1 MSRFSKH
8 IAAAGAI
15 GLMALFGTTAANASL
30 IVTAAVGGAPTGVSY
45 ANFDNLALGNAGGMS
60 GGVDVS
66 FSGNGEVVA
75 GALSGRYAAPYLSN
89 GNGALFGDANNGP
102 DTTHYLSTGTG
113 SVTIALPGLEGYIGM
128 LWGSVD
134 GYNSLKLYDGA
145 TLVGSLTGNDVTA
158 NANGNQG
165 VNGTYYVNITS
176 DHPFDRIVA
185 SSSSYAFEFDN
196 LAYNTAGGDV
206 PEPMTWTLFAAGLLG
221 LTAFALARRRQQLVR
236 VKARRR

>member
-1 MSRFSKH
+1 MSRFSRH
-8 IAAAGAI
+8 LAAASAI

-45 ANFDNLALGNAGGMS
+45 ANFDNLALGNAGGLS
-60 GGVDVS
+60 GGIDVS
-66 FSGNGEVVA
+66 FAGDGQVVQ

-89 GNGALFGDANNGP
+89 GNGALFGDATNGP
-102 DTTHYLSTGTG
+102 DATHYLSTGTG
-113 SVTIALPGLEGYIGM
+113 SVTLMLPGLEGYIGM

-165 VNGTYYVNITS
+165 VNGTYYVNIVS
-176 DHPFDRIVA
+176 DQGFDRVVA

-196 LAYNTAGGDV
+196 VAYNTAGGDV
-206 PEPMTWTLFAAGLLG
+206 PEPMTWTIVLAGLLG
-221 LTAFALARRRQQLVR
+221 LTALAAKRRQPAR
-236 VKARRR
+236 VKAKR